1 MKILGIVS
9 GKNLTLFIVLVVLF
23 LVGSI
28 SFMGFSQ
35 IDAGYRGV
43 KLTWGKV
50 VSDSL
55 PEGLYFYNPI
65 STSMVAIDTR
75 LQRERIQLETYTKDI
90 QQATMKLTVNYN
102 IDPTKAHELYQR
114 IGLAYQNT
122 LIEPNVLSAVKDV
135 VGKVEADKFINNREI
150 VTQEIKVKI
159 SDILAP
165 SNIIVQEVAIE
176 DISFSSA
183 FESAIE
189 AKQIATQEAIKA
201 QNETVR
207 VTEEGKQQVIKARA
221 ESDSQKAASDA
232 KAYAIKVE
240 SEAKAEATKQIGLAE
255 AAAIREKTKALSE
268 NSKLI
273 ELTKAEKWDGKLPEN
288 MYGSVPLPFINLTNK

>member
-1 MKILGIVS
+1 MTATKNITLIIALG
-9 GKNLTLFIVLVVLF
+9 VLAAL
-23 LVGSI
+23 GSI
-28 SFMGFSQ
+28 SFLGFSQ
-35 IDAGYRGV
+35 IDAGFRGV

-75 LQRERIQLETYTKDI
+75 LQREKIHLETYTKDI

-114 IGLAYQNT
+114 IGLAYQTT
-122 LIEPNVLSAVKDV
+122 LIEPNVLSSVKDI
-135 VGKVEADKFINNREI
+135 VGKVEADKFVNNREI
-150 VTQEIKVKI
+150 VTQEIKEKI
-159 SDILAP
+159 STILAP
-165 SNIIVQEVAIE
+165 SHIMVQEVAIE
-176 DISFSSA
+176 DISFSGA
-183 FESAIE
+183 FENAIE

-207 VTEEGKQQVIKARA
+207 VTEEGKQQVIKAKA
-221 ESDSQKAASDA
+221 LADSQKAASEA
-232 KAYAIKVE
+232 SAYAIKVE

-255 AAAIREKTKALSE
+255 AAAIREKSKALAE
-268 NSKLI
+268 NSRLV
-273 ELTKAEKWDGKLPEN
+273 ELTKAEKWNGQLPQN
-288 MYGSVPLPFINLTNK
+288 IYGSAPLPILDLKK

>member
-1 MKILGIVS
+1 MTTGSKNVARFLAIAVVGLMASVS
-9 GKNLTLFIVLVVLF
+9 F
-23 LVGSI
+23 L
-28 SFMGFSQ
+28 GFSQ
-35 IDAGYRGV
+35 IDAGFRGV

-75 LQRERIQLETYTKDI
+75 LQREKIRLETYTKDI
-90 QQATMKLTVNYN
+90 QQATMTLTVNYN
-102 IDPTKAHELYQR
+102 IDPLKAHELYQR
-114 IGLAYQNT
+114 IGLAYRNT
-122 LIEPNVLSAVKDV
+122 LIEPNVLSSVKDV
-135 VGKVEADKFINNREI
+135 VGKVEADKFVNNREI
-150 VTQEIKVKI
+150 VTQEIKEKI
-159 SDILAP
+159 SAILAP
-165 SNIIVQEVAIE
+165 SHIVVQEVAIE
-176 DISFSSA
+176 DIAFSGA
-183 FESAIE
+183 FENAIE

-207 VTEEGKQQVIKARA
+207 VTEEGKQQVIKAKA
-221 ESDSQKAASDA
+221 TADSQKAASEA

-255 AAAIREKTKALSE
+255 AAAIREKSRALSE

-273 ELTKAEKWDGKLPEN
+273 ELTKAEKWNGALPQN
-288 MYGSVPLPFINLTNK
+288 MYGSAPLPLISLEK

>member
-1 MKILGIVS
+1 MS
-9 GKNLTLFIVLVVLF
+9 GTKNVVL
-23 LVGSI
+23 LVGIGALILLGSV
-28 SFMGFSQ
+28 SFLGFSQ
-35 IDAGYRGV
+35 INAGFRGV

-75 LQRERIQLETYTKDI
+75 LQREKIRLETYTKDI
-90 QQATMKLTVNYN
+90 QQATMSLTVNYN
-102 IDPTKAHELYQR
+102 IDPMKAHELYQR

-122 LIEPNVLSAVKDV
+122 LIEPNVLSSVKDV
-135 VGKVEADKFINNREI
+135 VGKVEADKFVNNREI
-150 VTQEIKVKI
+150 VTQEIKEKI
-159 SDILAP
+159 STILAP
-165 SNIIVQEVAIE
+165 SHIIVQEVAIE
-176 DISFSSA
+176 DISFSGA
-183 FESAIE
+183 FENAIE

-207 VTEEGKQQVIKARA
+207 VTEEGKQQVIKAKA
-221 ESDSQKAASDA
+221 EADSQKAASDA

-255 AAAIREKTKALSE
+255 AAAIREKSKALSE
-268 NSKLI
+268 NSKLV
-273 ELTKAEKWDGKLPEN
+273 ELTKAEKWNGSLPQN
-288 MYGSVPLPFINLTNK
+288 MYGSAPLPLIELGK

>member
-1 MKILGIVS
+1 MAAMKNVTLLVGLGI
-9 GKNLTLFIVLVVLF
+9 LAAI
-23 LVGSI
+23 GSI
-28 SFMGFSQ
+28 SFLGFSQ

-75 LQRERIQLETYTKDI
+75 LQREKIQLETYTKDI

-102 IDPTKAHELYQR
+102 IDPMKAHELYQR
-114 IGLAYQNT
+114 IGLAYQTT
-122 LIEPNVLSAVKDV
+122 LIEPNVLSSVKDI
-135 VGKVEADKFINNREI
+135 VGKVEADKFVNNREI
-150 VTQEIKVKI
+150 VTQEIKEKI
-159 SDILAP
+159 STILAP
-165 SNIIVQEVAIE
+165 SHIIVQEVAIE
-176 DISFSSA
+176 DISFSGA
-183 FESAIE
+183 FENAIE

-207 VTEEGKQQVIKARA
+207 VTEEGKQQVIKAKA
-221 ESDSQKAASDA
+221 LADSQKAASDA
-232 KAYAIKVE
+232 SAYAIKVE

-255 AAAIREKTKALSE
+255 AAAIREKSKALAE
-268 NSKLI
+268 NSKLV
-273 ELTKAEKWDGKLPEN
+273 ELTKAEKWNGELPKN
-288 MYGSVPLPFINLTNK
+288 IYGSAPLPILDLKK

>member
-1 MKILGIVS
+1 MINIKNTTLIVTT
-9 GKNLTLFIVLVVLF
+9 GLLLVI
-23 LVGSI
+23 GSI
-28 SFMGFSQ
+28 SFLGFSQ

-75 LQRERIQLETYTKDI
+75 LQREKIQLETYTKDI

-102 IDPTKAHELYQR
+102 IDPTKAHEIYQR

-122 LIEPNVLSAVKDV
+122 LIEPTILSSVKDV
-135 VGKVEADKFINNREI
+135 VGKVEADKFVNNREV
-150 VTQEIKVKI
+150 VTQEIKEKI
-159 SDILAP
+159 STILAP
-165 SNIIVQEVAIE
+165 SHILVQEVAIE
-176 DISFSSA
+176 NIAFSGA
-183 FESAIE
+183 FENAIE

-207 VTEEGKQQVIKARA
+207 VTEEGKQQVIKAKA
-221 ESDSQKAASDA
+221 LADSQKAESEA

-255 AAAIREKTKALSE
+255 AAAIREKSKALSE
-268 NSKLI
+268 NSKLV
-273 ELTKAEKWDGKLPEN
+273 ELTKAEKWNGALPQN
-288 MYGSVPLPFINLTNK
+288 MYGSGPLPFINLNK

>member
-1 MKILGIVS
+1 MTNTKNIALFVGLGALI
-9 GKNLTLFIVLVVLF
+9 FA
-23 LVGSI
+23 GSI
-28 SFMGFSQ
+28 SFLGFSQ
-35 IDAGYRGV
+35 IDAGFRGV

-65 STSMVAIDTR
+65 STSMVSIDTR
-75 LQRERIQLETYTKDI
+75 LQREKIRLETYTKDI
-90 QQATMKLTVNYN
+90 QQATMSLTVNYN
-102 IDPTKAHELYQR
+102 IDPMKAHELYQR

-135 VGKVEADKFINNREI
+135 VGKVEADKFINNREV
-150 VTQEIKVKI
+150 VTQEIKEKI
-159 SDILAP
+159 SAILSP
-165 SNIIVQEVAIE
+165 SHILVQEVAIE

-207 VTEEGKQQVIKARA
+207 VAEEGKQQVIKAKA
-221 ESDSQKAASDA
+221 EADSQKAASEA

-255 AAAIREKTKALSE
+255 AAAIREKSKALSE
-268 NSKLI
+268 NSRLV
-273 ELTKAEKWDGKLPEN
+273 ELTKAEKWNGALPQN
-288 MYGSVPLPFINLTNK
+288 MYGSAPLPLINLGK

>member
-1 MKILGIVS
+1 MKIFGLVS
-9 GKNLTLFIVLVVLF
+9 GKNLTLFIGLLILF
-23 LVGSI
+23 LVCSI

-75 LQRERIQLETYTKDI
+75 LQREKIQLETYTKDI

-135 VGKVEADKFINNREI
+135 VGKVEADKFINNREV
-150 VTQEIKVKI
+150 VTQEIKAKI
-159 SDILAP
+159 ADVLSP
-165 SNIIVQEVAIE
+165 SHIIVQEVAIE
-176 DISFSSA
+176 DIAFSSA

>member
-1 MKILGIVS
+1 MSNTKNITLIVGLGILAV
-9 GKNLTLFIVLVVLF
+9 I
-23 LVGSI
+23 GSI
-28 SFMGFSQ
+28 SFLGFSQ
-35 IDAGYRGV
+35 IDAGFRGV

-75 LQRERIQLETYTKDI
+75 LQREKIQLETYTKDI
-90 QQATMKLTVNYN
+90 QQATMKLTLNYN
-102 IDPTKAHELYQR
+102 IDPMKAHELYQR

-135 VGKVEADKFINNREI
+135 VGKVEADKFVNNREI
-150 VTQEIKVKI
+150 VTQEIKEKI
-159 SDILAP
+159 SAILAP

-176 DISFSSA
+176 DISFSGA
-183 FESAIE
+183 FENAIE

-207 VTEEGKQQVIKARA
+207 VTEEGKQQVIKAKA
-221 ESDSQKAASDA
+221 DADSQKAASDA
-232 KAYAIKVE
+232 RAYAIKVE
-240 SEAKAEATKQIGLAE
+240 SEAKAEA
-255 AAAIREKTKALSE
+255 LSE
-268 NSKLI
+268 N
-273 ELTKAEKWDGKLPEN
+273 
-288 MYGSVPLPFINLTNK
+288 

>member
-1 MKILGIVS
+1 MS
-9 GKNLTLFIVLVVLF
+9 TAKNITVLVGLGALIF
-23 LVGSI
+23 VGSI
-28 SFMGFSQ
+28 SFLGFSQ
-35 IDAGYRGV
+35 IDAGFRGV

-75 LQRERIQLETYTKDI
+75 LQREKIQLETYTKDI

-102 IDPTKAHELYQR
+102 IDPMNAHELYQR

-122 LIEPNVLSAVKDV
+122 LIEPNVLSSVKDV
-135 VGKVEADKFINNREI
+135 VGKVEADKFVNNREI
-150 VTQEIKVKI
+150 VTQEIKDKI
-159 SDILAP
+159 STILAP
-165 SNIIVQEVAIE
+165 SHIIVQEVAIE
-176 DISFSSA
+176 DISFSGA
-183 FESAIE
+183 FENAIE

-207 VTEEGKQQVIKARA
+207 VTEEGKQQVIKAKA
-221 ESDSQKAASDA
+221 LADSQKAESEA

-255 AAAIREKTKALSE
+255 AAAIREKSKALAE
-268 NSKLI
+268 NSKLV
-273 ELTKAEKWDGKLPEN
+273 ELTKAEKWNGALPQN
-288 MYGSVPLPFINLTNK
+288 MYGSAPLPILDLKN

>member
-1 MKILGIVS
+1 MS
-9 GKNLTLFIVLVVLF
+9 GTKNVVLMVGIGALILLGSVSF
-23 LVGSI
+23 L
-28 SFMGFSQ
+28 GFSQ
-35 IDAGYRGV
+35 INAGFRGV

-75 LQRERIQLETYTKDI
+75 LQREKIRLETYTKDI
-90 QQATMKLTVNYN
+90 QQATMSLTVNYN
-102 IDPTKAHELYQR
+102 IDPMKAHELYQR

-122 LIEPNVLSAVKDV
+122 LIEPNVLSSVKDV
-135 VGKVEADKFINNREI
+135 VGKVEADKFVNNREI
-150 VTQEIKVKI
+150 VTQEIKEKI
-159 SDILAP
+159 STILAP
-165 SNIIVQEVAIE
+165 SHIIVQEVAIE
-176 DISFSSA
+176 DISFSGA
-183 FESAIE
+183 FENAIE

-207 VTEEGKQQVIKARA
+207 VTEEGKQQVIKAKA
-221 ESDSQKAASDA
+221 EADSQKAASDA

-255 AAAIREKTKALSE
+255 AAAIREKSKALSE
-268 NSKLI
+268 NSKLV
-273 ELTKAEKWDGKLPEN
+273 ELTKAEKWNGSLPQN
-288 MYGSVPLPFINLTNK
+288 MYGSAPLPLIELGK